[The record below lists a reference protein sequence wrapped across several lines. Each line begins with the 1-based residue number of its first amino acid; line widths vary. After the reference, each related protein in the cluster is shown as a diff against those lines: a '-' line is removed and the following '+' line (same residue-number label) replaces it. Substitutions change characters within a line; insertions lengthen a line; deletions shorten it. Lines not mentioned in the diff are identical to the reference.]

1 MMIFSSDFT
10 KECEKMRVFGIV
22 AEYNPFHNGHK
33 YLIDKARE
41 LGADAIV
48 AVMSGNWVQR
58 GDTSIIS
65 KFARTHQALEC
76 GVDLV
81 AELPT
86 YWAMAT
92 AQKFAEGSVTILEN
106 LGIDTLIFGSEC
118 GDIERIIKTAYCVR
132 SAEFSDEMRQL
143 LDSGMTPAK
152 ARENAVEALCGNG
165 ELLRSP
171 NDTLAV
177 EYISAAKSLNS
188 KCRFVAVKR
197 QGIGHDSNNTSGEFC
212 SASTLREMIL
222 SGNLSEAKKYMPEKS
237 FDILYSQFQDGKVSD
252 IKTLEKTVLTALRT
266 AAPSEYK
273 QLPDISEGIE
283 NRLFSAARVSAT
295 LPQLLDNAATK
306 RYTNARLR
314 RLVLSAFLKA
324 KASDIPSTVPYIRIL
339 GCNAVGA
346 EVLKSAREN
355 SKIPVI
361 MRSTALKGNA
371 VFEFESRASDIY
383 TLSQA
388 VPDPCGSEFTNGVIV
403 KKD

>member
-1 MMIFSSDFT
+1 M
-10 KECEKMRVFGIV
+10 FGIV

-41 LGADAIV
+41 LGADAVV

-86 YWAMAT
+86 FWAMAT
-92 AQKFAEGSVTILEN
+92 AQKFAEGSVAILEN

-118 GDIERIIKTAYCVR
+118 GDIESLIKTAYCVR
-132 SAEFSDEMRQL
+132 SAEFSAKMREY
-143 LDSGMTPAK
+143 LDQGITPAK
-152 ARENAVEALCGNG
+152 ARESAVEALCGNG

-177 EYISAAKSLNS
+177 EYVCAAKSLNS
-188 KCRFVAVKR
+188 KCKFIAVKR
-197 QGIGHDSNNTSGEFC
+197 QGIEHDSDDTSGQYC
-212 SASTLREMIL
+212 SASKLREMIL
-222 SGNLSEAKKYMPEKS
+222 SGSLSEIKRYMPEKS
-237 FDILYSQFQDGKVSD
+237 FDILYDQFQNGKISD
-252 IKTLEKTVLTALRT
+252 LKALDKTILTALRT
-266 AAPSEYK
+266 TTPTEFK

-283 NRLFSAARVSAT
+283 NRLFSAARISAT

-314 RLVLSAFLKA
+314 RLALSAFLKA
-324 KASDIPSTVPYIRIL
+324 KKDDIPEKVPYIRIL
-339 GCNAVGA
+339 GCNVVGA
-346 EVLKSAREN
+346 DVLKDARIN

-361 MRSTALKGNA
+361 MRSTALKDDKT
-371 VFEFESRASDIY
+371 FEFEAKASDIY
-383 TLSQA
+383 ALSQSI
-388 VPDPCGSEFTNGVIV
+388 PDPCGSEFTNGVIV
-403 KKD
+403 KKN

>member
-1 MMIFSSDFT
+1 
-10 KECEKMRVFGIV
+10 MRVFGIV

-33 YLIDKARE
+33 YLVDKARE
-41 LGADAIV
+41 MGADAVI

-86 YWAMAT
+86 FWAMAT
-92 AQKFAEGSVTILEN
+92 AQKFAKGSIEILEY

-132 SAEFSDEMRQL
+132 SQEFSRFMREML
-143 LDSGMTPAK
+143 NIGMAPAK
-152 ARENAVEALCGNG
+152 ARESAVETICGNG

-188 KCRFVAVKR
+188 KMRFVAVKR
-197 QGIGHDSNNTSGEFC
+197 QGTDHDSAKASGEFC
-212 SASTLREMIL
+212 SASALREMIL
-222 SGNLSEAKKYMPEKS
+222 AGNLSEAKKYMPEKS
-237 FDILYSQFQDGKVSD
+237 FDILYEQFQNGKVSD
-252 IKTLEKTVLTALRT
+252 IKSLEKTILTALRT
-266 AAPSEYK
+266 TSPEEYK

-283 NRLFSAARVSAT
+283 NRLQTAVRLSSDLKHLT
-295 LPQLLDNAATK
+295 EYAATK

-314 RLVLSAFLKA
+314 RLILSTFLKA
-324 KASDIPSTVPYIRIL
+324 KADDIPQSVPYIRIL

-346 EVLKSAREN
+346 EILKSARIN
-355 SKIPVI
+355 SKLPVI
-361 MRSTALKGNA
+361 MRSTALKGDK

-403 KKD
+403 KKEL

>member
-1 MMIFSSDFT
+1 
-10 KECEKMRVFGIV
+10 MRIFGIV

-33 YLIDKARE
+33 YLIDQAKE
-41 LGADAIV
+41 LGADAVV

-58 GDTSIIS
+58 GDTGIIS
-65 KFARTHQALEC
+65 KFARTRQALEC

-86 YWAMAT
+86 FWAMAT
-92 AQKFAEGSVTILEN
+92 AQKFAKGSIEILEN
-106 LGIDTLIFGSEC
+106 LGIETLIFGSEC

-132 SAEFSDEMRQL
+132 SQEFSRFMREML
-143 LDSGMTPAK
+143 NIGMTPAK
-152 ARENAVEALCGNG
+152 ARESAVETICGNG

-188 KCRFVAVKR
+188 KMRFVAVKR
-197 QGIGHDSNNTSGEFC
+197 QGTDHDSDQAVGEFC
-212 SASTLREMIL
+212 SASALREMIL
-222 SGNLSEAKKYMPEKS
+222 SGNLSEAKRYMPEKS
-237 FDILYSQFQDGKVSD
+237 FEILYEQFQNGKVSD
-252 IKTLEKTVLTALRT
+252 LKAMEKTILTALRT
-266 AAPSEYK
+266 MTPAEYK

-283 NRLFSAARVSAT
+283 NRLYMAARVSAT

-314 RLVLSAFLKA
+314 RLILSAFLKA
-324 KASDIPSTVPYIRIL
+324 KSDDIPTSVPYIRIL

-346 EVLKSAREN
+346 DVLKDARAN
-355 SKIPVI
+355 SKLPVI
-361 MRSTALKGNA
+361 MRSTALKGDKT
-371 VFEFESRASDIY
+371 FEFEARASDIY

-403 KKD
+403 KKN

>member
-1 MMIFSSDFT
+1 MFFSRDFT
-10 KECEKMRVFGIV
+10 KECEKMKVFGIV
-22 AEYNPFHNGHK
+22 VEYNPFHNGHMH
-33 YLIDKARE
+33 LIDEAKR

-58 GDTSIIS
+58 GDTAIIS
-65 KFARTHQALEC
+65 KFARTRQALEC

-86 YWAMAT
+86 LWAMAT
-92 AQKFAEGSVTILEN
+92 AQKFAQGSVEILEN
-106 LGIDTLIFGSEC
+106 LGIDTIIFGSEC
-118 GDIERIIKTAYCVR
+118 GEVERLINTAYCVR
-132 SAEFSDEMRQL
+132 SAEFSKIMRKN
-143 LDSGMTPAK
+143 LDNGMTPAK
-152 ARENAVEALCGNG
+152 ARESAVEALCGNG

-188 KCRFVAVKR
+188 KCSFIAVKR
-197 QGIGHDSNNTSGEFC
+197 QGVEHDSSEASENFC
-212 SASTLREMIL
+212 SASALREMIL

-237 FDILYSQFQDGKVSD
+237 FDILYEQFQSGKVSD
-252 IKTLEKTVLTALRT
+252 IKSLEKTILTALRT
-266 AAPSEYK
+266 TTPAAYK
-273 QLPDISEGIE
+273 KLPDISEGIE
-283 NRLFSAARVSAT
+283 NRLFSAARMSSSLT
-295 LPQLLDNAATK
+295 QLFDYASTK

-324 KASDIPSTVPYIRIL
+324 KAEDIPDRVPYIRII
-339 GCNAVGA
+339 GCNATGA
-346 EVLKSAREN
+346 EILKSAREN

-361 MRSTALKGNA
+361 MRSTTLKGNP